1 MLSHFNFPNGFQVPH
16 QVDLDLQDCLQW
28 AITSKTSY
36 APYAV
41 TYIRAVP
48 EAIVEGHHFGSME
61 QALKTQILY
70 ILSNLQGMNVKNM
83 PEAKNIKA
91 RLKAYATS

>member
-1 MLSHFNFPNGFQVPH
+1 MLNHFNFPNGFQVPH
-16 QVDLDLQDCLQW
+16 QVDLDLQECLQW

-41 TYIRAVP
+41 TYIRAIP
-48 EAIVEGHHFGSME
+48 QAIEEGHHFGSME
-61 QALKTQILY
+61 QGLKTQILY
-70 ILSNLQGMNVKNM
+70 VLSNLTGMTVRNM
-83 PEAKNIKA
+83 AEAKNIKA